1 MKITGK
7 IYTIVAILG
16 LTTALVGGIADY
28 TLGRQAA
35 LTTQLDQLHR
45 QTFRAERI
53 NGLVS
58 SVVMD
63 ARGIYM
69 SPDQDAAK
77 PYIAGMQR
85 SLNQLRDVVT
95 EGVDEQAGEATDA
108 STFQAVVKDVEQFLT
123 FRTET
128 VRLASAEGPQAANA
142 QGNNEANRA
151 NRKALQ
157 ASLGAHVEHLR
168 ERADPVRE
176 AFLSADYWSEV
187 VILLTTVIGLV
198 IGTGIGLYIGV
209 VTLSRPIRRVIETVK
224 AVADGRL
231 DVHIE
236 TAQGNDEISELWRS
250 TGELLGKLKDAESL
264 RAQQAASS
272 ERAETE
278 KRVAMRDLADRFDN
292 EISGVVR
299 SVAAAV
305 SQLENSAASMSSSA
319 DETSRQSTVVAAA
332 AEQATGNVQI
342 AASAA
347 EELAAS
353 VREIGHQVSTAAKIA
368 GEATDQANGTAE
380 VVRGL
385 SNSAQ
390 RIGQVVNLITD
401 IASQTNLLALN
412 ATIEAARA
420 GEAGRGFAV
429 VAMEVKTL
437 AEQTSKATDE
447 ISSQIAAVQGATNDV
462 VKAIE
467 NISGTIRRIDEISG
481 AIATSIDE
489 QGAATGEIAQ
499 NVHQAAKGTQEVSSS
514 ISTVSVAAADTGR
527 VSSEI
532 VRSAADLSSQATRL
546 RTQFDTFIERIRAA

>member
-7 IYTIVAILG
+7 IYTIVATLG
-16 LTTALVGGIADY
+16 LTTALVGGISIY
-28 TLGRQAA
+28 TLTLQAS
-35 LTTQLDQLHR
+35 LSEELDRLHR
-45 QTFRAERI
+45 QAFLAERI

-58 SVVMD
+58 TVVMD

-69 SPDQDAAK
+69 SADREAAK
-77 PYIAGMQR
+77 GYIAGMQR
-85 SLNQLRDVVT
+85 SLNQLRDVVG
-95 EGVDEQAGEATDA
+95 EGTAASDAAGNG
-108 STFQAVVKDVEQFLT
+108 SFGAVAKDVEQFLS
-123 FRTET
+123 FRSET
-128 VRLASAEGPQAANA
+128 VRLATEDGPPAANA

-157 ASLGAHVEHLR
+157 ASLGTHVEQLR
-168 ERADPVRE
+168 ERTDPLRE
-176 AFLSADYWSEV
+176 EFLTIDFWSEII
-187 VILLTTVIGLV
+187 ILITTGIGLLIG
-198 IGTGIGLYIGV
+198 IGTGLYIGV

-224 AVADGRL
+224 AVADGKL
-231 DVHIE
+231 DVEIE
-236 TAQGNDEISELWRS
+236 AKPGNDEIGELWRS
-250 TGELLGKLKDAESL
+250 TGELLGTLKEAERL
-264 RAQQAASS
+264 RAEQAASA
-272 ERAETE
+272 ERIEIE
-278 KRVAMRDLADRFDN
+278 KRTAMRDLADRFDS

-305 SQLENSAASMSSSA
+305 TQLEHSASSMSSSA

-368 GEATDQANGTAE
+368 GEATEQANGTAD

-385 SNSAQ
+385 ATSAQ

-467 NISGTIRRIDEISG
+467 NISGTIRRIDEISS

-499 NVHQAAKGTQEVSSS
+499 NVHQAAQGTQEVSSS

-527 VSSEI
+527 VSAEI

>member
-7 IYTIVAILG
+7 IYSIVATLG
-16 LTTALVGGIADY
+16 LTTAIVGGISVY
-28 TLGRQAA
+28 TLAHETRLANK
-35 LTTQLDQLHR
+35 LDQLHR
-45 QTFRAERI
+45 QAFLAERI

-58 SVVMD
+58 TVVMD

-69 SPDQDAAK
+69 SKDTDAAK
-77 PYIAGMQR
+77 PFVAGLKR
-85 SLNQLRDVVT
+85 SLNQLEETAQEVTTTDDADVR
-95 EGVDEQAGEATDA
+95 A
-108 STFQAVVKDVEQFLT
+108 SFGPVAKDVADFVT

-128 VRLASAEGPQAANA
+128 ARLATVEGPQAANT

-157 ASLGAHVEHLR
+157 TSLNEHVDRLHNMTDPLR
-168 ERADPVRE
+168 EE
-176 AFLSADYWSEV
+176 FN
-187 VILLTTVIGLV
+187 TVSSWAGLV
-198 IGTGIGLYIGV
+198 ILAATIIGLLIGIGTGLYIGV
-209 VTLSRPIRRVIETVK
+209 VTLSRPIRRVIDTVR
-224 AVADGRL
+224 AVADGKL
-231 DVHIE
+231 DVAVE
-236 TAQGNDEISELWRS
+236 PNPGKDEIGDLWRS
-250 TGELLGKLKDAESL
+250 TGELLGTLRDAEQL
-264 RAQQAASS
+264 RAEQATNA
-272 ERAETE
+272 ERMEAE
-278 KRVAMRDLADRFDN
+278 KRVAMRDLAERFDS
-292 EISGVVR
+292 EVSGVVR

-305 SQLENSAASMSSSA
+305 TQLEHSASSMSSSA
-319 DETSRQSTVVAAA
+319 DETSKQSTVVAAA
-332 AEQATGNVQI
+332 AEQATSNVQI

-353 VREIGHQVSTAAKIA
+353 VREIGHQVATAAKIA
-368 GEATDQANGTAE
+368 GEATEQATGTAD

-385 SNSAQ
+385 ATNAQ

-462 VKAIE
+462 VRAIE
-467 NISGTIRRIDEISG
+467 NITGTIRRIDEISS

-499 NVHQAAKGTQEVSSS
+499 NVHQAAQGTQEVSSS

-527 VSSEI
+527 VSAEI
-532 VRSAADLSSQATRL
+532 VRSATDLSSQASRL
-546 RTQFDTFIERIRAA
+546 RTQVDTFIERIRAA

>member
-7 IYTIVAILG
+7 IYAIVAVLG
-16 LTTALVGGIADY
+16 LSTLAVGG
-28 TLGRQAA
+28 LA
-35 LTTQLDQLHR
+35 LYALNAEDRLANELDRYSQRAFL
-45 QTFRAERI
+45 AERM
-53 NGLVS
+53 NGLIS
-58 SVVMD
+58 AVVMD
-63 ARGIYM
+63 ARGTYM
-69 SPDQDAAK
+69 ADSVEKAK
-77 PYIAGMQR
+77 PFAAGMMKT
-85 SLNQLRDVVT
+85 LDQLGATVKQAKAVT
-95 EGVDEQAGEATDA
+95 SDA
-108 STFQAVVKDVEQFLT
+108 DDLGLT
-123 FRTET
+123 EVAADLDKFFAFRKET
-128 VRLASAEGPQAANA
+128 ARLAVEDGPKAANE

-157 ASLGAHVEHLR
+157 ASLNTHVEQVRSHLEPLR
-168 ERADPVRE
+168 QEAADMGVW
-176 AFLSADYWSEV
+176 AAQMIIV
-187 VILLTTVIGLV
+187 TTALGLV
-198 IGTGIGLYIGV
+198 IGIGAALFIGV
-209 VTLSRPIRRVIETVK
+209 FTLSRPVRRVSETLK
-224 AVADGRL
+224 SVAGGKL
-231 DVHIE
+231 DVDVE
-236 TAQGNDEISELWRS
+236 ANPGTDEIGDLWRS
-250 TGELLGKLKDAESL
+250 TADLLGTIREAEAL
-264 RAQQAASS
+264 RSEQAASA
-272 ERAETE
+272 ERAEVE
-278 KRVAMRDLADRFDN
+278 KRAAMRELAEQFDS
-292 EISGVVR
+292 EVSGVVR

-305 SQLENSAASMSSSA
+305 SQLEQSAASMSTSA

-332 AEQATGNVQI
+332 AEQATSNVQI

-368 GEATDQANGTAE
+368 GEATDQATGTAE

-385 SNSAQ
+385 AASAQ

-467 NISGTIRRIDEISG
+467 GISGTIRRIDEISG

-499 NVHQAAKGTQEVSSS
+499 NVHQAAQGTQEVSSS
-514 ISTVSVAAADTGR
+514 ITTVSSAAADTGR
-527 VSSEI
+527 VSNEI
-532 VRSAADLSSQATRL
+532 VRSAADLSAQAGRL
-546 RTQFDTFIERIRAA
+546 RTQVDTFIQRVRAA

>member
-7 IYTIVAILG
+7 IYAIVAVLG
-16 LTTALVGGIADY
+16 LSTFTVGG
-28 TLGRQAA
+28 LA
-35 LTTQLDQLHR
+35 LYALNTQDQLSSELDR
-45 QTFRAERI
+45 YSQRAFLAERM
-53 NGLVS
+53 NGLIS
-58 SVVMD
+58 TVVMD
-63 ARGIYM
+63 ARGTYM
-69 SPDQDAAK
+69 AESVEKAK
-77 PYIAGMQR
+77 PFSAGMLKTLDQ
-85 SLNQLRDVVT
+85 LNATLTHAKSVT
-95 EGVDEQAGEATDA
+95 EGTDDLGLSEVA
-108 STFQAVVKDVEQFLT
+108 SDLAKFVT
-123 FRTET
+123 FRKET
-128 VRLASAEGPQAANA
+128 ARLAVEEGPKAANE

-157 ASLGAHVEHLR
+157 ASLATHVEQVRARLEPLR
-168 ERADPVRE
+168 QE
-176 AFLSADYWSEV
+176 AVETGQWARQMIITTT
-187 VILLTTVIGLV
+187 ILGLL
-198 IGTGIGLYIGV
+198 IGIGGALFIGV
-209 VTLSRPIRRVIETVK
+209 YTLSRPIRRVSETLK
-224 AVADGRL
+224 SVAGGKL
-231 DVHIE
+231 DVE
-236 TAQGNDEISELWRS
+236 VEANPGADEVGDLWRS
-250 TGELLGKLKDAESL
+250 TADLLGTIREAE
-264 RAQQAASS
+264 AM
-272 ERAETE
+272 RAEQTAQAERLEVE
-278 KRVAMRDLADRFDN
+278 KRVAMRQLAEQFDS
-292 EISGVVR
+292 EVSGVVR

-305 SQLENSAASMSSSA
+305 SQLEHSASSMNKSA

-332 AEQATGNVQI
+332 AEQATSNVQI

-353 VREIGHQVSTAAKIA
+353 VREIGSQVSTAAKIA
-368 GEATDQANGTAE
+368 GEATDQASGTAE

-385 SNSAQ
+385 AASAQ

-467 NISGTIRRIDEISG
+467 GISGTIRRIDEIST

-499 NVHQAAKGTQEVSSS
+499 NVHQAAQGTQEVSSS
-514 ISTVSVAAADTGR
+514 IATVSSAAADTGR
-527 VSSEI
+527 VSNEI
-532 VRSAADLSSQATRL
+532 VRSAADLSAQADRL
-546 RTQFDTFIERIRAA
+546 RTQVDTFVNRVRAA

>member
-1 MKITGK
+1 MNITGK
-7 IYTIVAILG
+7 IYTIVAVLG
-16 LTTALVGGIADY
+16 LTTALVGGISFY
-28 TLGRQAA
+28 TLVHEST
-35 LTTQLDQLHR
+35 LSEELDLLHR
-45 QTFRAERI
+45 ESFLAERI

-58 SVVMD
+58 TVVMD

-69 SPDQDAAK
+69 SEDAETAK
-77 PYIAGMQR
+77 PFVAGMTR
-85 SLNQLRDVVT
+85 SLDQLRDTLAESVAA
-95 EGVDEQAGEATDA
+95 EEAGARSSFA
-108 STFQAVVKDVEQFLT
+108 PVAKDLEQFIA
-123 FRTET
+123 FRSET
-128 VRLASAEGPQAANA
+128 VRLATDEGPQAANV

-157 ASLGAHVEHLR
+157 ASLGEHVEQLR
-168 ERADPVRE
+168 QLTAPLRQEFKA
-176 AFLSADYWSEV
+176 SAAWAESF
-187 VILLTTVIGLV
+187 ILVATLLGLLIG
-198 IGTGIGLYIGV
+198 ISTALYIGV
-209 VTLSRPIRRVIETVK
+209 VTLSRPIRRVIDTVQT
-224 AVADGRL
+224 VATGNL
-231 DVHIE
+231 DVEIE
-236 TAQGNDEISELWRS
+236 ANTGKDEIGELWRS
-250 TGELLGKLKDAESL
+250 TGELLGTLKEAEKLREEQSTA
-264 RAQQAASS
+264 AQ
-272 ERAETE
+272 RAEIE
-278 KRVAMRDLADRFDN
+278 KREAMRELADRFDS
-292 EISGVVR
+292 EVSGVVR
-299 SVAAAV
+299 TVAAAV
-305 SQLENSAASMSSSA
+305 TQLENSAASMSSSA

-353 VREIGHQVSTAAKIA
+353 VREIGQQVSVAAKIA
-368 GEATDQANGTAE
+368 GEATDQATGTAD

-385 SNSAQ
+385 ATSAQ

-467 NISGTIRRIDEISG
+467 NISGTIRRIDEISA

-489 QGAATGEIAQ
+489 QGVATGEIAQ
-499 NVHQAAKGTQEVSSS
+499 NVHQAAQGTQEVSSS
-514 ISTVSVAAADTGR
+514 ISSVSTAAADTGR
-527 VSSEI
+527 ASSEI
-532 VRSAADLSSQATRL
+532 VRSAADLSTQATRL
-546 RTQFDTFIERIRAA
+546 RSQFDTFIERIRAA

>member
-7 IYTIVAILG
+7 IYAIVAVLG
-16 LTTALVGGIADY
+16 LSTLAVGG
-28 TLGRQAA
+28 LA
-35 LTTQLDQLHR
+35 LYALNTEAKLANELDRYSQRAFL
-45 QTFRAERI
+45 AERM
-53 NGLVS
+53 NGLIS
-58 SVVMD
+58 TVVMD
-63 ARGIYM
+63 ARGTYM
-69 SPDQDAAK
+69 ADTVEKAK
-77 PYIAGMQR
+77 PFSAGMLKTLDQ
-85 SLNQLRDVVT
+85 LNATLTHAKAVT
-95 EGVDEQAGEATDA
+95 EGTDDLGLSEVA
-108 STFQAVVKDVEQFLT
+108 SDLAKFVT
-123 FRTET
+123 FRKET
-128 VRLASAEGPQAANA
+128 ARLAVEEGPKAANE

-157 ASLGAHVEHLR
+157 TSLATHVEQVRARLEPLR
-168 ERADPVRE
+168 QE
-176 AFLSADYWSEV
+176 AVETGQWARQM
-187 VILLTTVIGLV
+187 IITTTVLGLL
-198 IGTGIGLYIGV
+198 IGIGAALFIGV
-209 VTLSRPIRRVIETVK
+209 YTLSRPIRRVSETLK
-224 AVADGRL
+224 AVASGKL
-231 DVHIE
+231 NVEVE
-236 TAQGNDEISELWRS
+236 TNPGTDEVGDLWRS
-250 TGELLGKLKDAESL
+250 TADLLGTIREAE
-264 RAQQAASS
+264 AM
-272 ERAETE
+272 RAEQTAQAERLEVE
-278 KRVAMRDLADRFDN
+278 KRVAMRQLAEQFDS
-292 EISGVVR
+292 EVSGVVR

-305 SQLENSAASMSSSA
+305 SQLEHSASSMNKSA

-332 AEQATGNVQI
+332 AEQATSNVQI

-353 VREIGHQVSTAAKIA
+353 VREIGSQVSTAAKIA
-368 GEATDQANGTAE
+368 GEATDQASGTAE

-385 SNSAQ
+385 AASAQ

-467 NISGTIRRIDEISG
+467 GISGTIRRIDEIST

-499 NVHQAAKGTQEVSSS
+499 NVHQAAQGTQEVSSS
-514 ISTVSVAAADTGR
+514 IATVSSAAADTGR
-527 VSSEI
+527 VSNEI
-532 VRSAADLSSQATRL
+532 VRSAADLSAQADRL
-546 RTQFDTFIERIRAA
+546 RTQVDTFVNRVRAA

>member
-7 IYTIVAILG
+7 IYTIVATLG
-16 LTTALVGGIADY
+16 LTTALVGGISVY
-28 TLGRQAA
+28 TLNYEAH
-35 LTTQLDQLHR
+35 LSNQLDQLHR
-45 QTFRAERI
+45 QAFLAERI

-58 SVVMD
+58 TVVMD

-69 SPDQDAAK
+69 SSDAEAAK
-77 PYIAGMQR
+77 PFVAGIKR
-85 SLNQLRDVVT
+85 SLNLLQETAQEVEGT
-95 EGVDEQAGEATDA
+95 EEANVRSSFGPVA
-108 STFQAVVKDVEQFLT
+108 KDVADFLT
-123 FRTET
+123 FRAET
-128 VRLASAEGPQAANA
+128 ARLATQEGPQAANV

-157 ASLGAHVEHLR
+157 ASLGEHVERLRGMTDPLR
-168 ERADPVRE
+168 EEFNTVNM
-176 AFLSADYWSEV
+176 WSELI
-187 VILLTTVIGLV
+187 ILITTAAGLLV
-198 IGTGIGLYIGV
+198 GIGTGLYIGV
-209 VTLSRPIRRVIETVK
+209 VMLSRPIRRVIETVK
-224 AVADGRL
+224 AVADGKL
-231 DVHIE
+231 DVEIE
-236 TAQGNDEISELWRS
+236 SQPGNDEIGELWRS
-250 TGELLGKLKDAESL
+250 TGELLGTLREAERL
-264 RAQQAASS
+264 RGEQATNA
-272 ERAETE
+272 ERAEIE
-278 KRVAMRDLADRFDN
+278 KRTAMRDLADRFDS

-305 SQLENSAASMSSSA
+305 TQLEHSASSMSSSA

-368 GEATDQANGTAE
+368 GEATEQATGTAD

-385 SNSAQ
+385 ATSAQ

-467 NISGTIRRIDEISG
+467 NISGTIRRIDEISS

-499 NVHQAAKGTQEVSSS
+499 NVHQAAQGTQEVSSS

-527 VSSEI
+527 VSAEI